1 MDTNPDWGYKCATL
15 FQRRKSGVLLSETRV
30 KNMDKEF
37 LRQIDQAS
45 ELLTQTGPEKLADDV
60 LICECFCVNV
70 RDIRNACAEHGEV
83 NLDLLRNRFSSGGGC
98 QSCVR
103 AAPEWANKIFGS

>member
-1 MDTNPDWGYKCATL
+1 
-15 FQRRKSGVLLSETRV
+15 
-30 KNMDKEF
+30 MDKEF

-70 RDIRNACAEHGEV
+70 RDIRDACKDMSGVDLGLLKSSFSMGE
-83 NLDLLRNRFSSGGGC
+83 GC
-98 QSCVR
+98 QSCVK
-103 AAPEWANKIFGS
+103 AAPEWIDKIF

>member
-37 LRQIDQAS
+37 LRQVDQAD
-45 ELLTQTGPEKLADDV
+45 EFLTQNLPEKLADEV

-70 RDIRNACAEHGEV
+70 RDIREACH
-83 NLDLLRNRFSSGGGC
+83 DLGKVDLTVLKHRFSMGEGCGGC
-98 QSCVR
+98 VK
-103 AAPEWANKIFGS
+103 AAPEWVNKIF

>member
-1 MDTNPDWGYKCATL
+1 
-15 FQRRKSGVLLSETRV
+15 
-30 KNMDKEF
+30 MDKEF

-45 ELLTQTGPEKLADDV
+45 ELLTQIKPDKLADDV

-70 RDIRNACAEHGEV
+70 RDIREACKEKNEV
-83 NLDLLRNRFSSGGGC
+83 DLELLRRRFSMGEGC

-103 AAPEWANKIFGS
+103 AAPQWVDKIF